1 VKVSS
6 TSGARSKLLRDRGE
20 QRAVH
25 VTNMELFF
33 DLVYVFAFT
42 QLSELLYDHLGWLGA
57 AEMAVIFVALWWSW
71 SYTAWA
77 TGWIDPE
84 RIAVVVL
91 LAVLMLASLVM
102 AASIVEG
109 FAQRGEA
116 FAISYVTMQLLRGG
130 FMVRAL
136 GAREPM
142 GRNYLQLLGWSALSG
157 AVWIA
162 GGAIHDAHTRLLV
175 WVAAAAIDLLAP
187 ALGFRL
193 PGAGATPMAE
203 WSVAG
208 GHLAERCQLL
218 LMIAFGESIMRIGEA
233 WVHRDG
239 SFEADCAFVIGFIW
253 VVCLWSVYFL
263 HHAEPGAKA
272 IERAG
277 QDAAQLARSAYMYAH
292 AAMVA
297 GVLVVAVAIHK
308 AIESPSAPS
317 SAGFAAVCVCGPAL
331 LLVGLMLS
339 KRWLGH
345 GPGHRWPLV
354 GVAALAVGGAAAG
367 FGDQLL
373 ELAAVTAVSAALAVR
388 AQLRD

>member
-1 VKVSS
+1 
-6 TSGARSKLLRDRGE
+6 LLRDRGE
-20 QRAVH
+20 QRAAH

-42 QLSELLYDHLGWLGA
+42 QLSELLYDQLGWLGA

-84 RIAVVVL
+84 RTPVVAL
-91 LAVLMLASLVM
+91 LGVLMLASLVM
-102 AASIVEG
+102 AASILDG

-116 FAISYVTMQLLRGG
+116 FAIAYVAMQLLRGG
-130 FMVRAL
+130 FMVRAFGL
-136 GAREPM
+136 RDPM
-142 GRNYLQLLGWSALSG
+142 GRNYLQLFGWSALSG
-157 AVWIA
+157 VIWIV
-162 GGAIHDAHTRLLV
+162 GGAIHDSHTRLLV
-175 WVAAAAIDLLAP
+175 WAAAAGVDLLAP

-239 SFEADCAFVIGFIW
+239 SFAADCAFVIGFIW
-253 VVCLWSVYFL
+253 VLCLWSVYFL
-263 HHAEPGAKA
+263 HHAEPAAKA

-277 QDAAQLARSAYMYAH
+277 EDAAQLARSAYMYGH

-308 AIESPSAPS
+308 VIEAPS
-317 SAGFAAVCVCGPAL
+317 EASHAGFAAICVCGPAL
-331 LLVGLMLS
+331 LLAGLTFS
-339 KRWLGH
+339 KRRLEH
-345 GPGHRWPLV
+345 GAEHRWPLIGAV
-354 GVAALAVGGAAAG
+354 ALAAGAMAAA

-373 ELAAVTAVSAALAVR
+373 ELGAVTAVSAAIAVW
-388 AQLRD
+388 AQLSD

>member
-1 VKVSS
+1 
-6 TSGARSKLLRDRGE
+6 
-20 QRAVH
+20 
-25 VTNMELFF
+25 MELFF

-42 QLSELLYDHLGWLGA
+42 QLSELLYGHLGWLGA
-57 AEMAVIFVALWWSW
+57 AEVAVMFVALWWSW

-84 RIAVVVL
+84 RIPVVAL
-91 LAVLMLASLVM
+91 LGLLMLVSLVM
-102 AASIVEG
+102 AASILEG
-109 FAQRGEA
+109 FAQRGEP
-116 FAISYVTMQLLRGG
+116 FALAYVAMQLLRGG
-130 FMVRAL
+130 FMVRAFSV
-136 GAREPM
+136 RDPM

-157 AVWIA
+157 VVWIV
-162 GGAIHDAHTRLLV
+162 GGAIHDSHTRLLV
-175 WVAAAAIDLLAP
+175 WAAAAALDLLAP

-193 PGAGATPMAE
+193 PGAGATPMAD

-239 SFEADCAFVIGFIW
+239 SFAADCAFVIGFIW

-263 HHAEPGAKA
+263 HHAEPGAQA

-277 QDAAQLARSAYMYAH
+277 DDAAQLARSAYLYAH

-297 GVLVVAVAIHK
+297 GVLVVAVAIHRV
-308 AIESPSAPS
+308 IDAPS
-317 SAGFAAVCVCGPAL
+317 EACGAGLAALCVCGPAL
-331 LLVGLMLS
+331 LLVGLLFS
-339 KRWLGH
+339 KRHLGH
-345 GPGHRWPLV
+345 GPGQRWPLI
-354 GVAALAVGGAAAG
+354 GVLALAAVGTGAA

-373 ELAAVTAVSAALAVR
+373 ELGAVTAVSAAIAVR
-388 AQLRD
+388 AQLGD

>member
-1 VKVSS
+1 
-6 TSGARSKLLRDRGE
+6 
-20 QRAVH
+20 
-25 VTNMELFF
+25 M
-33 DLVYVFAFT
+33 
-42 QLSELLYDHLGWLGA
+42 
-57 AEMAVIFVALWWSW
+57 IFVALWWSW

-84 RIAVVVL
+84 RMPVVAL
-91 LAVLMLASLVM
+91 LGVLMLASLVM
-102 AASIVEG
+102 AASILLS

-116 FAISYVTMQLLRGG
+116 FAIAYVAMQLLRGG
-130 FMVRAL
+130 FMVRAF
-136 GAREPM
+136 GVRDPM

-157 AVWIA
+157 VVWIV
-162 GGAIHDAHTRLLV
+162 GGAVHDPHTRLLV

-218 LMIAFGESIMRIGEA
+218 LMIAFGESFMRIGEA

-239 SFEADCAFVIGFIW
+239 SFGADCAFVIGFIW

-277 QDAAQLARSAYMYAH
+277 EAAARLARSAYMYAH

-308 AIESPSAPS
+308 VIEAPS
-317 SAGFAAVCVCGPAL
+317 EASGAGFAAVCVCGPAL
-331 LLVGLMLS
+331 LLVGLAFS
-339 KRWLGH
+339 KRSLGH

-354 GVAALAVGGAAAG
+354 GVVALAAVGAAAAL
-367 FGDQLL
+367 GDQLL
-373 ELAAVTAVSAALAVR
+373 ELGAVTAVTAALAVR
-388 AQLRD
+388 AQLSD

>member
-1 VKVSS
+1 VSPPQK
-6 TSGARSKLLRDRGE
+6 RLLRDRGE
-20 QRAVH
+20 EHAVH

-42 QLSELLYDHLGWLGA
+42 QLSELLYDNLSWIGA
-57 AEMAVIFVALWWSW
+57 GEMAVIFVALWWSW

-77 TGWIDPE
+77 TGWVDPE
-84 RIAVVVL
+84 RIPVVAL

-102 AASIVEG
+102 AASILEA
-109 FAQRGEA
+109 FAGRGEA
-116 FAISYVTMQLLRGG
+116 FAVAYVAMQLLRGG
-130 FMVRAL
+130 FMVRAF
-136 GAREPM
+136 GVRDRM

-157 AVWIA
+157 VVWLV
-162 GGAIHDAHTRLLV
+162 GGELHDPHVRLLV
-175 WVAAAAIDLLAP
+175 WAGAAALDLLAP

-193 PGAGATPMAE
+193 PGAGATSMSD

-239 SFEADCAFVIGFIW
+239 SFGADCAFVIGFVW
-253 VVCLWSVYFL
+253 VICLWSVYFL

-277 QDAAQLARSAYMYAH
+277 EDAAQLARSAYMYAH
-292 AAMVA
+292 AAMIA
-297 GVLVVAVAIHK
+297 GVVVVAVAIHK
-308 AIESPSAPS
+308 AIEKPSVGAD
-317 SAGFAAVCVCGPAL
+317 AGFAAICVGGPAL
-331 LLVGLMLS
+331 LLLGLALS

-345 GPGHRWPLV
+345 GAEHRWPLAGAV
-354 GVAALAVGGAAAG
+354 ALALAG
-367 FGDQLL
+367 TVASFGDQLL
-373 ELAAVTAVSAALAVR
+373 ELGAVTAVSAALAV
-388 AQLRD
+388 AVQLTD

>member
-1 VKVSS
+1 
-6 TSGARSKLLRDRGE
+6 
-20 QRAVH
+20 
-25 VTNMELFF
+25 MELFF

-57 AEMAVIFVALWWSW
+57 AEMAVIFIALWWSW

-84 RIAVVVL
+84 RIPVVAL
-91 LAVLMLASLVM
+91 LGALMLLSLVM
-102 AASIVEG
+102 AASILAG

-116 FAISYVTMQLLRGG
+116 FAVAYVAMQLLRGG
-130 FMVRAL
+130 FMVRAFGL
-136 GAREPM
+136 RDPM

-157 AVWIA
+157 AVWIV
-162 GGAIHDAHTRLLV
+162 GGAIHDSHTRLLV
-175 WVAAAAIDLLAP
+175 WAAAAAVDLLAP

-193 PGAGATPMAE
+193 PGAAATPMAA

-218 LMIAFGESIMRIGEA
+218 LMIAFGESFMRIGEA

-239 SFEADCAFVIGFIW
+239 SFGADCAFVIGFVW
-253 VVCLWSVYFL
+253 VICLWSVYFL

-272 IERAG
+272 IEQAG
-277 QDAAQLARSAYMYAH
+277 EDAAQLARSAYMYAH

-297 GVLVVAVAIHK
+297 GVLVVAVAIHR
-308 AIESPSAPS
+308 AIEAPS
-317 SAGFAAVCVCGPAL
+317 EATGAGFAAVCVGGPAL
-331 LLVGLMLS
+331 LLLGLALS

-354 GVAALAVGGAAAG
+354 GMVALAAVGTAAA

-373 ELAAVTAVSAALAVR
+373 ELVAVTAVSAALAVR
-388 AQLRD
+388 AQLSD

>member
-1 VKVSS
+1 
-6 TSGARSKLLRDRGE
+6 
-20 QRAVH
+20 
-25 VTNMELFF
+25 MELFF

-84 RIAVVVL
+84 RIPVVAL
-91 LAVLMLASLVM
+91 LGALMLLSLVM

-116 FAISYVTMQLLRGG
+116 FAVAYVAMQLLRGG
-130 FMVRAL
+130 FMVRAF
-136 GAREPM
+136 GRRDPM

-157 AVWIA
+157 VVWIV
-162 GGAIHDAHTRLLV
+162 GGAIHNSHTRLLV
-175 WVAAAAIDLLAP
+175 WAAAAAIDLLAP

-193 PGAGATPMAE
+193 PGAPATPMTE

-218 LMIAFGESIMRIGEA
+218 LMIAFGESFMRIGEA

-239 SFEADCAFVIGFIW
+239 SFGADCAFVIGFVW

-263 HHAEPGAKA
+263 HHAEPGAEA

-277 QDAAQLARSAYMYAH
+277 EDAAQLARSAYMYAH

-297 GVLVVAVAIHK
+297 GVLVVAVAVHR
-308 AIESPSAPS
+308 AIEAPSAAAG
-317 SAGFAAVCVCGPAL
+317 AGFAAVCVGGPAL
-331 LLVGLMLS
+331 LLLGLSFS

-354 GVAALAVGGAAAG
+354 GMIALAAVGTAAS

-373 ELAAVTAVSAALAVR
+373 ELGAVTVVSAALAVA
-388 AQLRD
+388 AQLTD

>member
-1 VKVSS
+1 VSVSS
-6 TSGARSKLLRDRGE
+6 TGGAPTKLLRDRRKG
-20 QRAVH
+20 RAAH

-42 QLSELLYDHLGWLGA
+42 QLSELLYDNLGWLGA

-84 RIAVVVL
+84 RIPVVAL
-91 LAVLMLASLVM
+91 LGLLMLLSLVM

-109 FAQRGEA
+109 FAERGEA
-116 FAISYVTMQLLRGG
+116 FALAYVAMQLLRGG
-130 FMVRAL
+130 FMVRAF
-136 GAREPM
+136 GMRDPM

-157 AVWIA
+157 AIWIV
-162 GGAIHDAHTRLLV
+162 GGAIHDSHARLLV
-175 WVAAAAIDLLAP
+175 WLAAAAVDLLAP

-193 PGAGATPMAE
+193 PGAGATPMAD

-218 LMIAFGESIMRIGEA
+218 LMIAFGESIMRVGEA

-239 SFEADCAFVIGFIW
+239 SFAADCAFVIGFVWI
-253 VVCLWSVYFL
+253 VCLWSVYFL

-277 QDAAQLARSAYMYAH
+277 AQAARLARSAYMYAH

-297 GVLVVAVAIHK
+297 GVVVVAVAIHRV
-308 AIESPSAPS
+308 IEAPSAAS
-317 SAGFAAVCVCGPAL
+317 GAGLAAICVCGPAL
-331 LLVGLMLS
+331 LLVGLTFS

-345 GPGHRWPLV
+345 GPGHRWPLI
-354 GVAALAVGGAAAG
+354 GVVALAAVGAAAA

-373 ELAAVTAVSAALAVR
+373 ELGAVTAVSAVLAVR
-388 AQLRD
+388 AQLSD

>member
-1 VKVSS
+1 VSVS
-6 TSGARSKLLRDRGE
+6 PPQKRLLRDRGE
-20 QRAVH
+20 EHAVH

-42 QLSELLYDHLGWLGA
+42 QLSGLLYENLSWIGVG
-57 AEMAVIFVALWWSW
+57 EIAVIFVALWWSW

-84 RIAVVVL
+84 RIGVVAL

-102 AASIVEG
+102 AASILEA
-109 FAQRGEA
+109 FAGRGEA
-116 FAISYVTMQLLRGG
+116 FAGAYVAMQLLRGG
-130 FMVRAL
+130 FMVQAFGIRD
-136 GAREPM
+136 RM

-157 AVWIA
+157 VVWLV
-162 GGAIHDAHTRLLV
+162 GGELHDPYTRLLV
-175 WVAAAAIDLLAP
+175 WACAAALDLLAP

-193 PGAGATPMAE
+193 PGASATSMSD

-218 LMIAFGESIMRIGEA
+218 LMIAFGESFMRIGEA

-239 SFEADCAFVIGFIW
+239 SFGADCAFVIGFVW
-253 VVCLWSVYFL
+253 VICLWTVYFL
-263 HHAEPGAKA
+263 HHAEPGAEA

-277 QDAAQLARSAYMYAH
+277 KDAARLARSAYMYAH

-308 AIESPSAPS
+308 AIEAPS
-317 SAGFAAVCVCGPAL
+317 EVSGAGFAAICVGGPAL
-331 LLVGLMLS
+331 LLLGLTFS

-345 GPGHRWPLV
+345 GAGQRWPLV
-354 GVAALAVGGAAAG
+354 GIVALAAVGTAASL
-367 FGDQLL
+367 GDQLL
-373 ELAAVTAVSAALAVR
+373 ELVAVTVVSAALAVW
-388 AQLRD
+388 AQLSA